1 MSNLQNTKLSYQWSW
16 NICHMG

>member
-16 NICHMG
+16 NICHMD